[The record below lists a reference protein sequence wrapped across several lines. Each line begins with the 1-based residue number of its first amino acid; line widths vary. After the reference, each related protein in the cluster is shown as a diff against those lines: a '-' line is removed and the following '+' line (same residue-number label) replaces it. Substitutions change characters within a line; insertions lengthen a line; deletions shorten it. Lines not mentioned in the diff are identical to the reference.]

1 MHLYD
6 DREMTFSQMKKIL
19 SLASS
24 GNIEGTEKTDGYNIF
39 LGVKEGQPRAARNKG
54 DMVKGGMTAGELAA
68 RDWAGGEAVR
78 QVYLDSFRAFS
89 KAVESLNSKELAVIF
104 GPGGEIFYNTEI
116 QGPGA
121 SNVVNYDANVV
132 SIHRGGHRRYVPETN
147 SIEIIDAT
155 EGSTL
160 LDQKINQFEEATRD
174 ENFSV
179 KRTAMMKLQA
189 LDDDYDLKIVLSK
202 IQKAG
207 FSGSMTIEQFLEI
220 RLGEQIE
227 KQFGFFS
234 ENIRQDI
241 LDRMLQKENK
251 KSMVQIYRGMPK
263 EQKVKISEFIKSA
276 GKRISNIMWPIEE
289 AIHDFAVALLE
300 GMQSAYILDNTKE
313 LKRLKSELKQAIAAI
328 KGYAGP
334 QSADIQ
340 DILIKQLNKIKHH
353 DNVNTPV
360 EGFVFEFPPGSR
372 NLYKFTGNFAPVNQ
386 ILGLFR
392 YGRKGVKIP
401 KLGEET
407 PDEDVIIMKEEHDE
421 RIVALIPGKF
431 KPPHGGHLEM
441 VAHYADLADE
451 VIVLVSPLSRAFS
464 EKGEVTVDQ
473 SIKIW
478 EIYFKD
484 AGLTNAKAL
493 KSPKNSPVGAT
504 FEFVSNDDNNPDYAQ
519 PGDQVILGT
528 STKGGDESRF
538 AGNVQQYARE
548 GVEVLDPMK
557 FAFSPTPPPI
567 NATDFRRALARKEDI
582 TPFLPETS
590 QNEDSMRQITD
601 LLGVSSDAEKK
612 ILSLE
617 HLYSLVDDMLLK
629 EQARQVDEVFGKV
642 KDWWKDKQEKSKRED
657 SRTHELEV
665 LHGLLQNTDHI
676 SGREV
681 FLSMPEEDKGILA
694 RMIQNIKKR
703 NPLGKYGMSFSRKQ
717 DATPDE
723 ILNVVDNIAK
733 QDNET
738 WLEFARS
745 LGRQYMEENPNLG
758 LEEISAAGGVGGSAG
773 SVEGAAGPYN
783 KKRKRKPETLIRE
796 DDIIPEEEEIMQVD
810 REQYIEE
817 QKLRKLIRKGI
828 GVIIEKH
835 AKEDKGLLREEQRLR
850 SLIRDL
856 INEGGTPTGD
866 ASPHRYT
873 GINVLEKLLKKIIP
887 VLEQDYKQLTSSE
900 EQRQSFRSHIVN
912 AAENALAP
920 VQVNDQAPGDA
931 PAMPAEPMM
940 EQEEEDID
948 VTIDTDEPPEEFI
961 DVGLES
967 DKEEAPSDPKET
979 EKDEFGIDGAN
990 VTGRNAAFETFK
1002 QIENQIVDSYGMLA
1016 DEKDK
1021 EMFYDYLITNLK
1033 LYFDKF
1039 EEDLA
1044 GSIEEPTTDEYEAE
1058 KSAVEE
1064 PAAEEF

>member
-1 MHLYD
+1 MGGVAGHLMHLYD

-24 GNIEGTEKTDGYNIF
+24 GQIQGTEKTDGYNIF
-39 LGVKEGQPRAARNKG
+39 LGVKDGQPRAARNKG
-54 DMVKGGMTAGELAA
+54 DMVRGGMTAAELAA

-78 QVYLDSFRAFS
+78 QVYVDSFRAYS
-89 KAVESLNSKELAVIF
+89 KAVESLNPKELAVIF

-132 SIHRGGHRRYVPETN
+132 SIHRGGHRRYIPETN
-147 SIEIIDAT
+147 SIEIVDAT

-160 LDQKINQFEEATRD
+160 LDQKINQFEEATKD
-174 ENFSV
+174 ENFSI

-189 LDDDYDLKIVLSK
+189 LDDDYDLKIALSR

-207 FSGSMTIEQFLEI
+207 FSGSMTIEQFLDI
-220 RLGEQIE
+220 KLGEQVE

-234 ENIRQDI
+234 EDIRQDI

-300 GMQSAYILDNTKE
+300 GLQSAYILDNTKE
-313 LKRLKSELKQAIAAI
+313 LKRLKSELKQAVDAI
-328 KGYAGP
+328 KGYTGP
-334 QSADIQ
+334 KSPEIQ

-353 DNVNTPV
+353 DKVNTPV

-407 PDEDVIIMKEEHDE
+407 PDEDVIIMKEEYDE
-421 RIVALIPGKF
+421 RVVALIPGKF

-441 VAHYADLADE
+441 VAHYADLADD

-464 EKGEVTVDQ
+464 EVGEVTVEQ

-478 EIYFKD
+478 EIYVKD
-484 AGLTNAKAL
+484 AGLTNVKIFR
-493 KSPKNSPVGAT
+493 SPKNSPVGAT

-538 AGNVQQYARE
+538 AGDVQKYARE

-601 LLGVSSDAEKK
+601 LLGVSSDTEKK

-617 HLYSLVDDMLLK
+617 HLYSLVDNMLLESQD
-629 EQARQVDEVFGKV
+629 EQIEEVFGKV
-642 KDWWKDKQEKSKRED
+642 KDWWKDKQEKSKRDD
-657 SRTHELEV
+657 SRTQELEV

-681 FLSMPEEDKGILA
+681 FLGMPEEDKGILA
-694 RMIQNIKKR
+694 RIIQDIKR
-703 NPLGKYGMSFSRKQ
+703 FNPLGKYGMSFSQKQ
-717 DATPDE
+717 DATSDE
-723 ILNVVDNIAK
+723 ILSAVDNVAK
-733 QDNET
+733 QDDKT
-738 WLEFARS
+738 WLEFMRN

-758 LEEISAAGGVGGSAG
+758 LEEISTAGGVGGGVG
-773 SVEGAAGPYN
+773 SVEGGAGPHN

-796 DDIIPEEEEIMQVD
+796 DDIISKEEEIMQVD

-828 GVIIEKH
+828 NVIMEKRSVQKQ
-835 AKEDKGLLREEQRLR
+835 AILKEENKLR

-856 INEGGTPTGD
+856 IKEGGTPTGD
-866 ASPHRYT
+866 NTPHKFT
-873 GINVLEKLLKKIIP
+873 GINVLEKLLKKIVP

-912 AAENALAP
+912 AAENVLAP
-920 VQVNDQAPGDA
+920 VQVNDQATAGGSEL
-931 PAMPAEPMM
+931 PAEPMM
-940 EQEEEDID
+940 EQEEDID
-948 VTIDTDEPPEEFI
+948 VTIDTDEQPEEFI
-961 DVGLES
+961 DVG
-967 DKEEAPSDPKET
+967 
-979 EKDEFGIDGAN
+979 
-990 VTGRNAAFETFK
+990 
-1002 QIENQIVDSYGMLA
+1002 
-1016 DEKDK
+1016 
-1021 EMFYDYLITNLK
+1021 
-1033 LYFDKF
+1033 
-1039 EEDLA
+1039 
-1044 GSIEEPTTDEYEAE
+1044 
-1058 KSAVEE
+1058 
-1064 PAAEEF
+1064 